1 VIPGFSGIGFPR
13 VKKHEGE
20 VDQKKKLFDPDLD
33 RESFSFS
40 DGTGIF

>member
-1 VIPGFSGIGFPR
+1 VIPGFRGIGFPR

>member
-13 VKKHEGE
+13 IKKYEGG